1 MTSHITTLNRR
12 IEELEEAHGDV
23 IASLR
28 DGDVKKA
35 LEVATKAILTPARS
49 TAEQIGQGKE

>member
-1 MTSHITTLNRR
+1 MIDLITTLNRR
-12 IEELEEAHGDV
+12 IDELEEAHGDV

-35 LEVATKAILTPARS
+35 LEVATKQLTKMGGETKCVS
-49 TAEQIGQGKE
+49 S